1 MWVHSVLVPM
11 GMGCSPALSGG
22 NGWRM
27 GAPAVCLLGRDACSL
42 TPRLH
47 IAQKAINL
55 KGGSSVPG
63 L

>member
-1 MWVHSVLVPM
+1 M
-11 GMGCSPALSGG
+11 GTGRGPALSGG
-22 NGWRM
+22 KGWRM

-47 IAQKAINL
+47 IAQRAINL
-55 KGGSSVPG
+55 EGGSSVPG